1 MIGLNHVEKKVV
13 DKIIKPYKKQVINDD
28 FDKIGLDIKS
38 NNYFIPRPPPYTFGK
53 FENNKVGLALK
64 FDTQFYSYF
73 SGNLAIIN
81 SINNIDYVGEFN
93 LHMENL

>member
-13 DKIIKPYKKQVINDD
+13 NKIIKSYKIGVVNED

-38 NNYFIPRPPPYTFGK
+38 NNYFIPTFKYTFGK

-64 FDTQFYSYF
+64 LTQFFSYF
-73 SGNLAIIN
+73 SGNLGLTKLN
-81 SINNIDYVGEFN
+81 
-93 LHMENL
+93 